1 MSQEAGALI
10 VSTARL
16 LLGTAYSEQSPIG
29 SDGDGHDWMPGEPW
43 PNHLDC
49 SGSVVVVCRRAGF
62 HAISNG
68 SANDQWLQHLGGI
81 VHFNEPLLPGD
92 IGCFMGIENRPGYAG
107 HTGIVENYDPH
118 TRTGTLLNAYDT
130 QKGFC
135 SLFFNRNQT
144 TNESNGLG
152 VVGFYRPANR
162 A

>member
-1 MSQEAGALI
+1 MSLFCLVI
-10 VSTARL
+10 
-16 LLGTAYSEQSPIG
+16 
-29 SDGDGHDWMPGEPW
+29 
-43 PNHLDC
+43 
-49 SGSVVVVCRRAGF
+49 SGVLWGLKT
-62 HAISNG
+62 
-68 SANDQWLQHLGGI
+68 DQA
-81 VHFNEPLLPGD
+81 
-92 IGCFMGIENRPGYAG
+92 GYAG